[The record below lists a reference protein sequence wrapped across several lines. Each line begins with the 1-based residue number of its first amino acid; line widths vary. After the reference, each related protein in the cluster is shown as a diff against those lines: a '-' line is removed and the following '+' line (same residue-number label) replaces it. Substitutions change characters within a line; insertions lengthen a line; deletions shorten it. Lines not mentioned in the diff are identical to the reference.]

1 LVVGLFHRNASIP
14 VEVLKMM
21 PFNEISR
28 CHQAGVLVWPT
39 PDFHG
44 VTSYFL
50 LMEAPPEEG
59 ATVAASHGWFLC
71 DIGCWLRLFSGEFS
85 KEDPIWGIA

>member
-1 LVVGLFHRNASIP
+1 MFYLNSVFY
-14 VEVLKMM
+14 LKMM
-21 PFNEISR
+21 SFNEITR

-39 PDFHG
+39 PDFRG

-59 ATVAASHGWFLC
+59 ATVAAMVGFC
-71 DIGCWLRLFSGEFS
+71 VTVAVG
-85 KEDPIWGIA
+85 